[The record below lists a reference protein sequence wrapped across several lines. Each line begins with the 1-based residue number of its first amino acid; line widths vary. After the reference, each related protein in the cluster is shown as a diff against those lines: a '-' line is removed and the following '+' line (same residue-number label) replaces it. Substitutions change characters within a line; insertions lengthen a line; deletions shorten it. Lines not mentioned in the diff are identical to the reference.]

1 MAPSPSCV
9 PRQLE
14 PQGSERDFDAGRDE
28 IAIVEQGVLTNAR
41 EKVVV
46 GVRDVE
52 LPGVVKARRET
63 ERGRDTA
70 PDESPSGPWR
80 NTIHV
85 LHIGEVRQQVPVADH
100 AVVLEPPGDDVAPGE
115 AARERPAG
123 LEALAERIAD
133 RALDALAADGR
144 ELRIAAEI
152 RIAAEVR
159 PRPVEA
165 QPEALRAAGELV
177 LETRHV
183 VGPSFEDQHRLGSLE
198 DIGEDLRGSEVEVP
212 RVLELITLDRLPD
225 LKRLLVGVTEL
236 A

>member
-80 NTIHV
+80 NAIHV
-85 LHIGEVRQQVPVADH
+85 LHVGEVRQQVPVADH
-100 AVVLEPPGDDVAPGE
+100 VVVLEPPRDDVAPGE

-123 LEALAERIAD
+123 LEALTEGIAVGA
-133 RALDALAADGR
+133 RDALAADGR
-144 ELRIAAEI
+144 KLRIAAEI

-159 PRPVEA
+159 PRSVEA
-165 QPEALRAAGELV
+165 QPEARGTAGELV

-183 VGPSFEDQHRLGSLE
+183 VSARFDDQHGLGRLE
-198 DIGEDLRGSEVEVP
+198 DIGEDLRGGEVEVP
-212 RVLELITLDRLPD
+212 RVLELITFDGLPD
-225 LKRLLVGVTEL
+225 LEKLLVGV
-236 A
+236 